1 MTDTQNETAI
11 QITYQSL
18 GIVVHNERFC
28 IDMDITSQ
36 YRLFGSSSI
45 LSLYLCTVSTVT
57 ETTNHCCRIMPDL
70 WWGNRRYIPWW
81 VSVQLLL
88 LLLLLVVVKRVV
100 VVIDDERLRVVW
112 MSSDV
117 YSDR

>member
-1 MTDTQNETAI
+1 MTDTRDDAAI
-11 QITYQSL
+11 QTTYQSL
-18 GIVVHNERFC
+18 GIVVRNERFC
-28 IDMDITSQ
+28 NDMDITSR

-57 ETTNHCCRIMPDL
+57 ETTNHCCCCCCCRIMPDL
-70 WWGNRRYIPWW
+70 WWWW
-81 VSVQLLL
+81 SVRL

>member
-1 MTDTQNETAI
+1 MTDTKNDAAI
-11 QITYQSL
+11 QTTYQSL
-18 GIVVHNERFC
+18 GIVVRNERFC
-28 IDMDITSQ
+28 NDMDITSR
-36 YRLFGSSSI
+36 YRLFGSPSI

-70 WWGNRRYIPWW
+70 RYWW

-88 LLLLLVVVKRVV
+88 LLLLVVAKRVV

-117 YSDR
+117 YSDQ